1 MGQNDNGKELMAE
14 ILVKLRE
21 RDATIAAQ
29 QNRCPSPTDTDP
41 YSNTPP
47 AGHGPEEQLGPDEV
61 YRLKRELD
69 QAKERMAQMNL
80 QLDQSRLVQHTMQE
94 ALGSP
99 FPNAQML
106 AANIP
111 SHAMPS
117 AGNSFAQATDYS
129 RASTPFERGSF
140 NSQSQS

>member
-1 MGQNDNGKELMAE
+1 MGQNDNGQKVMAE
-14 ILVKLRE
+14 ILVKLKERE
-21 RDATIAAQ
+21 AAAAA

-47 AGHGPEEQLGPDEV
+47 AGHSPDEQPGPDEV

-80 QLDQSRLVQHTMQE
+80 QLDQSRLAQHTMQE
-94 ALGSP
+94 AIGSP
-99 FPNAQML
+99 FPNAQLL
-106 AANIP
+106 ASNL
-111 SHAMPS
+111 SGHGMPS
-117 AGNSFAQATDYS
+117 AGNSFAQVSEFS